1 MPPEQAEVTRWLVKA
16 QHDWA
21 VAQKALH
28 PPGQQLDVAAFH
40 CQQAVE
46 KAFKAYLVAHAVEFE
61 RIHDL
66 GRLTQ
71 RCARLDGAFDQL
83 RDAVEPLTVY
93 AVAFRDPGPDEPSR
107 AHVEAA
113 LAVVAQVWT
122 FVTERLP
129 REVVPPGGPQ
139 GTA

>member
-1 MPPEQAEVTRWLVKA
+1 MNAEYASQWMLKA
-16 QHDWA
+16 KSDLKIAEDELKTENPATDA
-21 VAQKALH
+21 VC
-28 PPGQQLDVAAFH
+28 FH

-66 GRLTQ
+66 GRLAQ

-93 AVAFRDPGPDEPSR
+93 AVAFRYPGPDEPSR